1 MGTTL
6 NSILLVMVVFVFVAT
21 PKQAVAQQDPLFTQ
35 YTNNML
41 LINPAYAGSRDAMTM
56 VLLHRDQW
64 VGIEG
69 APETQTLTF
78 HSPFRNQ
85 NFAFGT
91 SLMHD
96 KIGPSTT
103 TSIFGDFTARVQLDR
118 KSHLAF
124 GLKAGFKHYVVDLTR
139 MAVAESDPL
148 FQENVNSWLP
158 NIGMGVYY
166 HRPRFYAGFSIPK
179 FVEDD
184 LDGTDNTYG
193 IDTRHMYFITGGV
206 VDLSPYV
213 KFKPTMMVRYADAA
227 PLSGDFTANLLFY
240 DRLWTGAFYRTDLI
254 NQELPASWGLMV
266 AFQINPQFKIGYSYD
281 RSLSDL
287 QYVNDGSHEISVTF
301 DFVFEKDKIKSPR
314 YF

>member
-6 NSILLVMVVFVFVAT
+6 NSLVLLLVVLLFVS
-21 PKQAVAQQDPLFTQ
+21 PKEAAAQQDPLFTQ

-64 VGIEG
+64 VGIDG

-78 HSPFRNQ
+78 HSPLGNE
-85 NFAFGT
+85 NFAIGS

-96 KIGPSTT
+96 LIGPSTT
-103 TSIFGDFTARVQLDR
+103 TSLSMDFAARIQLDR

-124 GLKAGFKHYVVDLTR
+124 GIKGGFKHYQVDLTR
-139 MAVAESDPL
+139 MRVSETDPL
-148 FQENVNSWLP
+148 FQEDINSWLP

-166 HRPRFYAGFSIPK
+166 YRPRFYAGFSIPK

-184 LDGTDNTYG
+184 LDGTENTYG
-193 IDTRHMYFITGGV
+193 LDTRHMHFITGAV
-206 VDLSPYV
+206 FDLSPYV
-213 KFKPTMMVRYADAA
+213 KFKPTLMMRYAEAA
-227 PLSGDFTANLLFY
+227 PLSADITGNLLFY
-240 DRLWTGAFYRTDLI
+240 DRLWTGAFYRTDVM
-254 NQELPASWGLMV
+254 NPEYPASWGLMV

-281 RSLSDL
+281 RSMSDL
-287 QYVNDGSHEISVTF
+287 QYVNDGSHEISVTY
-301 DFVFEKDKIKSPR
+301 DFVFEKDRIKSPR